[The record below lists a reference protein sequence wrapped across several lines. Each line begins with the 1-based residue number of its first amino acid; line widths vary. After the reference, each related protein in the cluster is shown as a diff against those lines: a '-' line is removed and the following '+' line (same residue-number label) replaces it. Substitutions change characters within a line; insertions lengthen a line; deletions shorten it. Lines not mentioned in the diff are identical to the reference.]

1 MRRNVYPPTLDLA
14 KYRDGDGNV
23 HRYAWPGGY
32 PLYYTTADC
41 GVLCPL
47 CVDAEAEAIAEA
59 DATGDDQWR
68 LIAADVNWEDPHLYC
83 DHCDER
89 IESAYAEPT
98 EGDDL
103 ATGDETEV
111 GE

>member
-1 MRRNVYPPTLDLA
+1 MRRTVHLPTLDLT
-14 KYRDGDGNV
+14 KYRYPDGSA

-47 CVDAEAEAIAEA
+47 CVDAEAEVIAEA
-59 DATGDDQWR
+59 DATNDEQWR
-68 LIAADVNWEDPHLYC
+68 IVAVDVNWEDPRLYC

-98 EGDDL
+98 EDDDPV
-103 ATGDETEV
+103 TDDETEA
-111 GE
+111 

>member
-1 MRRNVYPPTLDLA
+1 MRRNAYPPTLDLA
-14 KYRDGDGNV
+14 KYRYPDGSV

-32 PLYYTTADC
+32 PLYYMTADC

-47 CVDAEAEAIAEA
+47 CVDAEAEVIAEA
-59 DATGDDQWR
+59 DATNDEQWR
-68 LIAADVNWEDPHLYC
+68 LIAADVNWEDPRLYC

-89 IESAYAEPT
+89 IESAYAEPN
-98 EGDDL
+98 EN
-103 ATGDETEV
+103 ETETEA